1 MSKTNSWLCTYAVA
15 QLGKPYKMGYK
26 GTFKKCTQKKY
37 RQYKHKLTS
46 ENDWH
51 KNPYYDEE
59 VKHHDCAGLVVG
71 AVTCSGVNS
80 KPSVKKNKKGQLL
93 YPISGGASSMWK
105 NNCKNK
111 HTTMLGFDKIPGR
124 LVFEFNT
131 KKNKD
136 KYMFSHVGIY
146 VGTFK
151 DSTGT
156 HKDAVIEALGKK
168 FGVVYSD
175 VSNKKWGAWAQLSIC
190 KEDTSVNQVFTAT
203 GGGVN
208 PQSLINVKNI
218 DPYAITIGPSQTNVD
233 FAKLKQHK
241 VAIVMLNAGSLFDA
255 THKKKTY
262 INPNLDSQVLG
273 CMSANLPFALYAD
286 VRAHNEIDADA
297 ECNALYYVLARH
309 SPPLGIWL
317 RLDTQQSVAIN
328 NKIIDI
334 YYKYIEKW
342 GLVDRCGFYVDISKL
357 ANFTWGDYQEK
368 FYLWGIDTNID
379 FKKVEG
385 KLLQP
390 SMFEVK

>member
-1 MSKTNSWLCTYAVA
+1 MSKKNSWLCTYAIA

-37 RQYKHKLTS
+37 RQYKHKLTG

-51 KNPYYDEE
+51 KNPYYGEE

-93 YPISGGASSMWK
+93 YPISGGASSMWS

-131 KKNKD
+131 KKNKN

-156 HKDAVIEALGKK
+156 HKDAVIEALGKN
-168 FGVVYSD
+168 FGVVYSS
-175 VSNKKWGAWAQLSIC
+175 VSNKKWGAWAQLSC
-190 KEDTSVNQVFTAT
+190 CEEDTHEGQVFSNAA
-203 GGGVN
+203 VN
-208 PQSLINVKNI
+208 PQSLIKVNAI
-218 DPYAITIGPSQTNVD
+218 DPYMATIGPISVD
-233 FAKLKQHK
+233 VDYAELKKYK
-241 VAIVMLNAGSLFDA
+241 VSAMMFNAGSLFTSSHA
-255 THKKKTY
+255 KKTY
-262 INPNLDSQVLG
+262 KNPYLDSQIKK
-273 CMSANLPFALYAD
+273 CMEANMQFALYAD
-286 VRAHNEIDADA
+286 VRAHNEIEADA
-297 ECNALYYVLARH
+297 ECRALYYVLAEY
-309 SPPLGIWL
+309 SPRLGVWL
-317 RLDTQQSVAIN
+317 RIN
-328 NKIIDI
+328 TNQDLATNDKIINV
-334 YYKYIEKW
+334 YYKYIELW
-342 GLVDRCGFYVDISKL
+342 GLKHRCGIYMEISKL
-357 ANFTWGDYQEK
+357 NTISWSSFQDK
-368 FYLWGIDTNID
+368 FYLWGIDKTLD